1 MIPIGG
7 FYVADVRHFGIQRGA
22 IQGPDVG
29 YVIAGVRTDSEKD
42 LSDASLW
49 FTRVLSDLNSRVR

>member
-49 FTRVLSDLNSRVR
+49 FTRVLYD

>member
-1 MIPIGG
+1 MTQMIVIYEAGVNRSGMQGG
-7 FYVADVRHFGIQRGA
+7 GCCK
-22 IQGPDVG
+22 GPGVG

-49 FTRVLSDLNSRVR
+49 FTRVLYD